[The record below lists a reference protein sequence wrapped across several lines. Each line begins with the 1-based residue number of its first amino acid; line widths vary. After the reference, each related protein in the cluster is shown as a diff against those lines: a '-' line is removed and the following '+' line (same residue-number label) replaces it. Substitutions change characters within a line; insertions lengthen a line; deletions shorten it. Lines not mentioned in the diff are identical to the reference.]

1 MASQATMTYSDQIA
15 SPQVMTG
22 TTSPDPLD
30 TDQPGH
36 TLQGL
41 FDNCASL
48 SPALVPLL
56 FKPKVQV

>member
-1 MASQATMTYSDQIA
+1 MTYSDQIA